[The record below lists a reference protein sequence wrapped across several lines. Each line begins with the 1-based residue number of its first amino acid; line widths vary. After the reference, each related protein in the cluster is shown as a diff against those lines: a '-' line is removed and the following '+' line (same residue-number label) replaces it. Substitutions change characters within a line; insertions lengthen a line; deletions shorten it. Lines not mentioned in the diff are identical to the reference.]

1 MLVSMVFCYA
11 RWCADKTTSVMKT
24 LEAKEREGKRKR
36 GITAELHEKCWANR
50 KLVVGQPFWEE
61 SWQLREPSQV
71 GSVPKQPIRRS
82 GAVAYQ

>member
-11 RWCADKTTSVMKT
+11 QWCADKTTSVMKT
-24 LEAKEREGKRKR
+24 LEREGKRKEDLQPSSMKSA
-36 GITAELHEKCWANR
+36 GPTEGLW
-50 KLVVGQPFWEE
+50 LGQPFWEE

-71 GSVPKQPIRRS
+71 GSVPKQPIRCY